1 MDESR
6 NVPAGQLVQVV
17 ARASEHVAQLEWQK
31 LHWLL
36 LLFLYVPA
44 GHVATQ
50 VLDVVNANGGV
61 QEVQLDEEAAVHV
74 AHEVSQL

>member
-1 MDESR
+1 MP
-6 NVPAGQLVQVV
+6 VLQLVHADDEPDVQ
-17 ARASEHVAQLEWQK
+17 VAQSGSQII
-31 LHWLL
+31 H
-36 LLFLYVPA
+36 LFRVEFLNVPA

-50 VLDVVNANGGV
+50 VLDVVNANGEV